1 MADETGET
9 STEPGAAAPLP
20 SPTDAEAPLG
30 REQAQRARR
39 QRIAALKQELVDGDL
54 LTAAE
59 VAEIL
64 DVHPRTV
71 GEYIRDGK
79 LRAFQ
84 FGGSWR
90 VSENALRAFVRD
102 LPRRCSFC
110 GKEALQ
116 VRRLIAGPNGAYICA
131 ACVAQCNDILAKET
145 AGPPRGAGDQ

>member
-1 MADETGET
+1 MADETIET
-9 STEPGAAAPLP
+9 STEPGAVVPLP
-20 SPTDAEAPLG
+20 GPTDADAPVG
-30 REQAQRARR
+30 KEFAQQERR
-39 QRIAALKQELVDGDL
+39 KRIAALKQELVDGDL

-90 VSENALRAFVRD
+90 ISENALRAFVRD

-110 GKEALQ
+110 GKEELQ
-116 VRRLIAGPNGAYICA
+116 VHRLIAGPNGAYICA
-131 ACVAQCNDILAKET
+131 GCVAQCNEILAKET
-145 AGPPRGAGDQ
+145 EEPARGMAGQ